1 MNENIERAI
10 IAGQTAIVKTLGNG
24 ADRRDCLQVV
34 ALLAHPLLTDFGKN
48 NKKVSFHNL
57 DFFHHELEAMIL
69 DSRANPHAHH

>member
-48 NKKVSFHNL
+48 NKKASFNNL
-57 DFFHHELEAMIL
+57 DLLHHELEVMIGEAK
-69 DSRANPHAHH
+69 RNHAHH